1 MPLNNLISLR
11 TGTVPFFHFDNEPTA
26 LPVVVSRFDGD
37 WFLDCVIH
45 YDVELLS
52 LFSFSL
58 KVPSFDDDITITVK
72 LTNQEFLWNV
82 NVLR

>member
-1 MPLNNLISLR
+1 MRLNNLISLR
-11 TGTVPFFHFDNEPTA
+11 KDTVLFFHFDNEPTA
-26 LPVVVSRFDGD
+26 LTVVVSRLDDD

-58 KVPSFDDDITITVK
+58 KVPRFDDYITITVK
-72 LTNQEFLWNV
+72 LTNKKILIFMEC
-82 NVLR
+82 

>member
-1 MPLNNLISLR
+1 MRLKNVISLR
-11 TGTVPFFHFDNEPTA
+11 KKTVPFFHFDNEPTA
-26 LPVVVSRFDGD
+26 LPVVVSRLDDD
-37 WFLDCVIH
+37 WFLDCVIN

-58 KVPSFDDDITITVK
+58 KVPGFDDYITITVT
-72 LTNQEFLWNV
+72 LTNQKFLWNV